1 MRAPSSLQ
9 DSGGLEYLQELS
21 CGSFGALWLAR
32 RLSGSEVGRLVVAR
46 RLALNQLDAPS
57 VDRVLAVARDY
68 SSLSHPQ
75 LVKNLGGLKTDTDLV
90 LLEEHL
96 IGVPL
101 GKLQQLA
108 LTRQSSMPTGVGVKL
123 VLDALRA
130 AVALR
135 RSCSNQGLASPGR
148 TIFPDSVM
156 VANFGEALL
165 SGVGVTEELC
175 QCRRVREHPDLVDV
189 LDPSAADGV
198 GGTDERVEVFTAGAL
213 LWKLLLI
220 RGLFN
225 DYSNRET
232 LGLVLHSN
240 VLLEEYDERLN
251 LCVPKP
257 IANVIRR
264 ATQKSLSLRYPSLQ
278 EMIQAIEALPP
289 PLLAGESQVRVWLE
303 SIAGDYLSDVQ
314 HSSGVRPIPLSLQ
327 SSRLPTGASR
337 RPSFYPTPLPGFHAP
352 VTPGLATLQLVG
364 SKEQHDTPLTAPN
377 GQASQPVNSTEGGSE
392 GESASR
398 RPIRKAY
405 FVGALLGIV
414 ASLGLGYL
422 VSWLGS
428 RLTTA
433 DNDASPSGLQNRLE
447 RPSTH
452 TQALVPSASAQAGS
466 LGPTQERSTV
476 AQIAAKHTKS
486 LVAPNIGRDA
496 KQTDTTERAN
506 RAQTPATNAAKS
518 RPTNAG
524 SVNRWGI

>member
-1 MRAPSSLQ
+1 MRAPSSLK
-9 DSGGLEYLQELS
+9 DSRGLEYLQQLS

-32 RLSGSEVGRLVVAR
+32 KLSGPEVGRLVVAR
-46 RLALNQLDAPS
+46 RLALGQLDAPS
-57 VDRVLAVARDY
+57 VERVLAVVRDY

-75 LVKNLGGLKTDTDLV
+75 LVKNLGGEKTDADVV
-90 LLEEHL
+90 LMEEHL

-135 RSCSNQGLASPGR
+135 RSCGKQGLAPPGR

-175 QCRRVREHPDLVDV
+175 RHRRVREHPDLADV
-189 LDPSAADGV
+189 LDPSAADGLNS
-198 GGTDERVEVFTAGAL
+198 TDERVEVFTAGAL

-225 DYSNRET
+225 DYSNQQT
-232 LGLVLHSN
+232 LSLVLHSN

-264 ATQKSLSLRYPSLQ
+264 ATQQNLNLRYSSLL
-278 EMIQAIEALPP
+278 EMIHALEALPP
-289 PLLAGESQVRVWLE
+289 PLLAGESQVRIWLE
-303 SIAGDYLSDVQ
+303 SVAGDYLSDVQ
-314 HSSGVRPIPLSLQ
+314 HSSGVRPIPFGLQ
-327 SSRLPTGASR
+327 SSRLPTGSSR

-364 SKEQHDTPLTAPN
+364 SEGKNEPPSAAAN
-377 GQASQPVNSTEGGSE
+377 GQASSTG
-392 GESASR
+392 
-398 RPIRKAY
+398 
-405 FVGALLGIV
+405 
-414 ASLGLGYL
+414 
-422 VSWLGS
+422 
-428 RLTTA
+428 
-433 DNDASPSGLQNRLE
+433 
-447 RPSTH
+447 
-452 TQALVPSASAQAGS
+452 
-466 LGPTQERSTV
+466 
-476 AQIAAKHTKS
+476 
-486 LVAPNIGRDA
+486 
-496 KQTDTTERAN
+496 
-506 RAQTPATNAAKS
+506 
-518 RPTNAG
+518 
-524 SVNRWGI
+524 